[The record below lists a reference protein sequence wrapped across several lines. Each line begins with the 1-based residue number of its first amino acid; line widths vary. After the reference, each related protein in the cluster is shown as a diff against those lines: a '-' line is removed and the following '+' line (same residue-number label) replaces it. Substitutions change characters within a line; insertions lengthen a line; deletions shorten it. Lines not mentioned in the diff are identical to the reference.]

1 MKSKNSTP
9 TLSVVLQYPDYF
21 AFSIWDVTPSS
32 VLEAS
37 QPNLPGKCDWAPSN
51 AVGRDPAG
59 SDGRSDCRSSDEAIN
74 RINRGLAAAKN
85 GQRAHFGI
93 RLWGQQLSNIKAK
106 AATESGAFACESAW
120 NIFELHPQH
129 MFCFD
134 HSQDLKRAK
143 SKVLTGSPRA
153 TAGRWPETTSGG
165 RRLLV
170 TLTLSISTLAM
181 YVHSQPFLCTLYAT

>member
-93 RLWGQQLSNIKAK
+93 RLGEQMSNIKAK
-106 AATESGAFACESAW
+106 AYNRKRCLLPSLGNQPGTDLDSTYVLFCPQLGLDES
-120 NIFELHPQH
+120 
-129 MFCFD
+129 
-134 HSQDLKRAK
+134 
-143 SKVLTGSPRA
+143 
-153 TAGRWPETTSGG
+153 
-165 RRLLV
+165 
-170 TLTLSISTLAM
+170 
-181 YVHSQPFLCTLYAT
+181 